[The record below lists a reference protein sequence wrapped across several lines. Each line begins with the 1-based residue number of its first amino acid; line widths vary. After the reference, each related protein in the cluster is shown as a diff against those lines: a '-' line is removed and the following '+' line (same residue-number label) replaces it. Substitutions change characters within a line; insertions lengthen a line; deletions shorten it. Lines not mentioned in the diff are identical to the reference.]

1 MDALSIAQAYA
12 VFLLYSQGEK
22 AAYPDNTQSGYILMA
37 AFLELFF
44 SGAIE
49 TDKKQRIRLHTPPGS
64 KKYLQAIGEEIADG
78 PPRTLGGWLEYYL
91 SGFSDKDIHTVV
103 CGVLDSLQE
112 EGWLHPKGKGLF
124 RTKYTL
130 EPAKPSRLW
139 KISALLCCTAAG
151 SDPRPRLWPC
161 CCTSL
166 ACCGHCFPMRRKKRC
181 RHGWRTFRITR
192 CAGRLR

>member
-64 KKYLQAIGEEIADG
+64 IGYF
-78 PPRTLGGWLEYYL
+78 PPQQKPDAFGLPWQPRR
-91 SGFSDKDIHTVV
+91 
-103 CGVLDSLQE
+103 CGE
-112 EGWLHPKGKGLF
+112 
-124 RTKYTL
+124 
-130 EPAKPSRLW
+130 
-139 KISALLCCTAAG
+139 
-151 SDPRPRLWPC
+151 
-161 CCTSL
+161 
-166 ACCGHCFPMRRKKRC
+166 
-181 RHGWRTFRITR
+181 
-192 CAGRLR
+192 